1 MGVERVKRKIRGV
14 ASVLERKGF
23 DAGYEKK
30 VLQANAR
37 IRKIFDEAKTELSA
51 SNFKQVYIAAG
62 KSIKS
67 SELYDALNPIKLSRA
82 KFSNDVDVESLEK
95 EILWASEKVAFFSD
109 KVSLYIK
116 YKKIIDRNVVNG
128 NYIAAEKYINKLE
141 RELGESVWS
150 AKKRI
155 QVASHIDGIKGQKSV
170 SEKLRREAGRGPVSF
185 LLHQES
191 IRIEDNTRASKYEA
205 DNQRRLKEF
214 GKLEFMKNFL
224 LYWVSCEYSN
234 ASPALAEILALS
246 GRLSIMDYYDAL
258 VDVVK
263 NCAAHKIKCNESIGV
278 CIKKSVEILK
288 GVNDERLLFIMSVES
303 PEAID
308 ELYDSVRHFQN
319 HLIKSCLDEKDNKGS
334 HIKKYGFDCLRDFVF
349 RNDPVEAYDNLKKVC
364 LSFPGHLYSEWI
376 LNLAYQ
382 DINRNY
388 FSVSTKSPDFA
399 INYGCLE
406 FDLVKYP
413 PDEYKSLLLGAFLNQ
428 FSMSNKYK
436 WILDGINDERTEVD
450 AALGDKSFREIFIS
464 SFMSKHPIIRSWIF
478 DKVIS
483 KRGKGEITLLF
494 GLLAK
499 ERVGGNTLHEI
510 LSIVDLYSESEWR
523 EFSGAGVFQDSCHC
537 LHAKPLASLATL
549 FPGSVSSDQQA
560 CSS

>member
-1 MGVERVKRKIRGV
+1 
-14 ASVLERKGF
+14 
-23 DAGYEKK
+23 
-30 VLQANAR
+30 
-37 IRKIFDEAKTELSA
+37 
-51 SNFKQVYIAAG
+51 
-62 KSIKS
+62 
-67 SELYDALNPIKLSRA
+67 
-82 KFSNDVDVESLEK
+82 
-95 EILWASEKVAFFSD
+95 
-109 KVSLYIK
+109 
-116 YKKIIDRNVVNG
+116 
-128 NYIAAEKYINKLE
+128 
-141 RELGESVWS
+141 
-150 AKKRI
+150 
-155 QVASHIDGIKGQKSV
+155 
-170 SEKLRREAGRGPVSF
+170 
-185 LLHQES
+185 
-191 IRIEDNTRASKYEA
+191 
-205 DNQRRLKEF
+205 
-214 GKLEFMKNFL
+214 
-224 LYWVSCEYSN
+224 
-234 ASPALAEILALS
+234 
-246 GRLSIMDYYDAL
+246 MDYYDAL